1 MLVLVATAGAAGCFK
16 PPRPAGLSDA
26 EWSNRL
32 LICDRIGMGRECAV
46 DPVVVRTA
54 QEEYLKR
61 EAQRDAQRA
70 ARQFADGN
78 SASGTNSASVALSP
92 AQERDHQRTWV
103 FETQQA
109 VRAKMRDPESVRFR
123 NVVFHRGVGGVP
135 MVCGEVNGRNGFG
148 AYSGFQPFIASGAD
162 FGPITPT
169 DMARG
174 EFDKAWRQNCTN

>member
-1 MLVLVATAGAAGCFK
+1 MLVLVATAGAAGCFQ

-32 LICDRIGMGRECAV
+32 FICDRIGLGRVCAA
-46 DPVVVRTA
+46 DPVIVRTA

-61 EAQRDAQRA
+61 EAMLA
-70 ARQFADGN
+70 ARRLGGGN
-78 SASGTNSASVALSP
+78 SATGTSSTSAALSP
-92 AQERDHQRTWV
+92 AQERDHERTWV

-109 VRAKMRDPESVRFR
+109 VRAKMRDPQSVRFR

-148 AYSGFQPFIASGAD
+148 AYSGFQPFIASDAD